1 MTDPEPSD
9 SAASDDST
17 DQPVRVV
24 GIGSSAGGLVALRTL
39 IAHLPE
45 SGRNAY
51 LIAQHLSPHYQSM
64 LTELLARDGG
74 NLKFQEI
81 TSGIIP
87 EAQTVYI
94 TPPGH
99 DLTLRDGVL
108 MLTDSSHSIGPKPS
122 VDHLFISL
130 ANEQGDNAVGIILSG
145 TGSDGAHGIRAIKS
159 HGGLTFAQIPETA
172 DYDGMPNAAI
182 QSGNVD
188 LVLSPEDIGR
198 ELGRLSG
205 GAVLPVVLEQ
215 ASDLGQ
221 ILKLINARFGV
232 NFEQYKE
239 STIGRQLARRM
250 STLEIDS
257 VSDYLEHI
265 KQNEAESHHLFQS
278 FLISVTAFYRD
289 EEVWVALRELMEA
302 RISNAATDVPVRAW
316 IAGCATGEEA
326 YSLAIALID
335 IMDGLGVSRPIK
347 VFATDID
354 ERALEHARLGIYPE
368 LQVERLE
375 ESVRQKHFTREGRYY
390 KVTKDLRD
398 RVVFARH
405 NLASDPPFFGLDL
418 ISCRNVFIYLKSELQ
433 AELLKIFK
441 QALLPGGVLALG
453 KAENITDNTRFRA
466 HADVKGVYTAKRT
479 DRELPVAR
487 SAYQLAPTFRSR
499 VADQTPVL
507 PSASDVAR
515 NKLVEQHA
523 PMSVLLDRDFTC
535 AHLFNGV
542 EKLLK
547 LHEGLPELG
556 LFALLPSDMRA
567 PVRALLNRAKRINA
581 DEQVFS
587 MAIEQ
592 MIDPTMPASLRCS
605 VVAIEDPVTGD
616 TMQLL
621 SFEPLDQV
629 VARPIVENAMSGED
643 IQVVERELADTR
655 ENLHAIIED
664 METANEELQAL
675 NEEMQASSEE
685 LQSSNEELHTT
696 NEELQSTNE
705 ELQTVNQELQV
716 RTSELAAINTYLE
729 NLQSAIDL
737 PLVVVNSDLHVLRYT
752 PPLTRLFQILMTD
765 IGRPLGTLKAAVELN
780 NLDSDIRRVMSDMSE
795 YTEQFSDGKTQ
806 WLMRINPY
814 FDGKHEVSGAVL
826 TFTDTTE
833 LLAVRAD
840 LADRTAA
847 LESVTDGLIL
857 VDVVDETQPI
867 VYASTTFL
875 SLTGYSRSEVIG
887 RNCKLLQG
895 EDSDPLAVESM
906 RQAIAQGKPATVEI
920 VNYRKDGTQ
929 FWNQL
934 RLAPV
939 KDHDGEVTHYAG
951 MQTDVSQRKQE
962 ELDTA
967 RRANYDALTGLHNRS
982 MLMDGLDSA
991 LAQAARHDDS
1001 VYVLFI
1007 DLDGFKE
1014 INDTLGHA
1022 TGDELLTEVASRLS
1036 AAVQDDGI
1044 VARFGGDEF
1053 VVLLREV
1060 SGLDVVIRIVQA
1072 ILFGLRQPMSLQ
1084 GSVEKITASIGVATY
1099 PVDGQ
1104 SAEDLMQHADAA
1116 MYRAKAA
1123 GRDGFA
1129 FYQPVLNAEAIAL
1142 ASIKRAIFSGLD
1154 MNEFEIHYQ
1163 PIMDVESLSIVG
1175 AEALLRWRHPERGLL
1190 RPDEFISIAE
1200 QTGQIVPLGNWV
1212 LQRAVRQLHN
1222 WEGVVDEDFRIA
1234 LNLSAQ
1240 QLHATDL
1247 PDVVKS
1253 LPADAVKRL
1262 DFEIAE
1268 SVLMD
1273 KPERV
1278 LEALSKFSDRGVQ
1291 ICLDNFGSK
1300 LSSMRLLLDFPF
1312 DAVKID
1318 RQLLHAVGSDSG
1330 SSALFESIFT
1340 VARGVAIDVFVEGI
1354 ETAEHLAMV
1363 RKHACRRAQGFRF
1376 SEPLT
1381 PDSFE
1386 TYYRTLGERRLEK
1399 SGASRDSAP
1408 CE

>member
-1 MTDPEPSD
+1 LLKCEHPHVTDPEPSD
-9 SAASDDST
+9 SATSDDST

-24 GIGSSAGGLVALRTL
+24 GIGSSAGGLIALRTL

-433 AELLKIFK
+433 AELL
-441 QALLPGGVLALG
+441 
-453 KAENITDNTRFRA
+453 
-466 HADVKGVYTAKRT
+466 
-479 DRELPVAR
+479 VAR

-499 VADQTPVL
+499 VAEQTPVL

-765 IGRPLGTLKAAVELN
+765 IGRPLGTLKAA
-780 NLDSDIRRVMSDMSE
+780 SM
-795 YTEQFSDGKTQ
+795 
-806 WLMRINPY
+806 
-814 FDGKHEVSGAVL
+814 VS
-826 TFTDTTE
+826 T
-833 LLAVRAD
+833 R
-840 LADRTAA
+840 
-847 LESVTDGLIL
+847 
-857 VDVVDETQPI
+857 
-867 VYASTTFL
+867 
-875 SLTGYSRSEVIG
+875 
-887 RNCKLLQG
+887 
-895 EDSDPLAVESM
+895 
-906 RQAIAQGKPATVEI
+906 
-920 VNYRKDGTQ
+920 
-929 FWNQL
+929 
-934 RLAPV
+934 
-939 KDHDGEVTHYAG
+939 
-951 MQTDVSQRKQE
+951 
-962 ELDTA
+962 
-967 RRANYDALTGLHNRS
+967 
-982 MLMDGLDSA
+982 
-991 LAQAARHDDS
+991 
-1001 VYVLFI
+1001 
-1007 DLDGFKE
+1007 
-1014 INDTLGHA
+1014 
-1022 TGDELLTEVASRLS
+1022 
-1036 AAVQDDGI
+1036 
-1044 VARFGGDEF
+1044 
-1053 VVLLREV
+1053 
-1060 SGLDVVIRIVQA
+1060 
-1072 ILFGLRQPMSLQ
+1072 
-1084 GSVEKITASIGVATY
+1084 
-1099 PVDGQ
+1099 
-1104 SAEDLMQHADAA
+1104 
-1116 MYRAKAA
+1116 
-1123 GRDGFA
+1123 
-1129 FYQPVLNAEAIAL
+1129 
-1142 ASIKRAIFSGLD
+1142 
-1154 MNEFEIHYQ
+1154 
-1163 PIMDVESLSIVG
+1163 
-1175 AEALLRWRHPERGLL
+1175 
-1190 RPDEFISIAE
+1190 
-1200 QTGQIVPLGNWV
+1200 
-1212 LQRAVRQLHN
+1212 
-1222 WEGVVDEDFRIA
+1222 
-1234 LNLSAQ
+1234 
-1240 QLHATDL
+1240 
-1247 PDVVKS
+1247 
-1253 LPADAVKRL
+1253 
-1262 DFEIAE
+1262 
-1268 SVLMD
+1268 
-1273 KPERV
+1273 
-1278 LEALSKFSDRGVQ
+1278 
-1291 ICLDNFGSK
+1291 
-1300 LSSMRLLLDFPF
+1300 
-1312 DAVKID
+1312 
-1318 RQLLHAVGSDSG
+1318 
-1330 SSALFESIFT
+1330 
-1340 VARGVAIDVFVEGI
+1340 
-1354 ETAEHLAMV
+1354 
-1363 RKHACRRAQGFRF
+1363 
-1376 SEPLT
+1376 
-1381 PDSFE
+1381 
-1386 TYYRTLGERRLEK
+1386 
-1399 SGASRDSAP
+1399 
-1408 CE
+1408 